1 MNIYVI
7 YSGES
12 NLYSNDHDYNIISV
26 HATAAEAIK
35 TWKEIKAKNAVFITN
50 PHFFTVR
57 KITL

>member
-12 NLYSNDHDYNIISV
+12 NQYSYEHDYNIISI
-26 HATAAEAIK
+26 HATAAEAI
-35 TWKEIKAKNAVFITN
+35 TAWKEIKAKNAAFITN
-50 PHFFTVR
+50 PHYFMVR